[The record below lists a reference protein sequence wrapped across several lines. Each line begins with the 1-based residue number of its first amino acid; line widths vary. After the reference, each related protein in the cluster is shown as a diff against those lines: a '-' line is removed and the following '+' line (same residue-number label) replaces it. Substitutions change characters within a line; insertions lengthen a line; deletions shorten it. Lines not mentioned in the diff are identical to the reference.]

1 MTKEVLM
8 NPHIQDQPSSEQDAK
23 VREKIKRKDEE
34 APTQEDWTLFLNGLT
49 RSFWN
54 MVDECIWRRTLI

>member
-1 MTKEVLM
+1 M

-34 APTQEDWTLFLNGLT
+34 APTQEDWEGGGSRPPNENVPATVT
-49 RSFWN
+49 PP
-54 MVDECIWRRTLI
+54 DPKKK